1 MRAIIVEVEIAISIV
16 LLVIALILI
25 YKSKLYSTRLNVNT
39 LVETLSG
46 YIKSWR
52 RHSIFNGVVAE
63 VAKAK
68 DVYLIIPKLNSIP
81 WTMRVVKFYSK
92 VKSRS
97 KRESVKESSILIIK
111 SKGLDTTVYNISSAY
126 SKLEYPKSLEKL
138 KNISLYLTERYIL
151 SVDFYKN
158 YTIPS
163 PKGKGFLYGNALV
176 VSFSSEEIPSL
187 DLIPKILDLLLD
199 FVEKL
204 K

>member
-1 MRAIIVEVEIAISIV
+1 MRAIIVEVEIAVSVV

-25 YKSKLYSTRLNVNT
+25 YKSKLHSTRLNVNK
-39 LVETLSG
+39 LIESLSG
-46 YIKSWR
+46 YITSWR
-52 RHSIFNGVVAE
+52 KHSLFDGIVAE

-68 DVYLIIPKLNSIP
+68 NTYLVIPKLNSIP
-81 WTMRVVKFYSK
+81 WTMRVVKFYNK

-111 SKGLDTTVYNISSAY
+111 SKGLDAEVYNISSAY

-138 KNISLYLTERYIL
+138 KNISLYLTERYL
-151 SVDFYKN
+151 LLVDSYKN
-158 YTIPS
+158 YVIPS
-163 PKGKGFLYGNALV
+163 PKGKGFLHGSALV

-199 FVEKL
+199 FAEKL